1 MHEKE
6 MKFCIYLCNCT
17 TCHPKHDEIIKQ
29 TAFMKK
35 IVIALDSFK
44 GCLTSAEAG
53 EAAAQGV
60 HAACPECR
68 TIVLPVADGG
78 EGMLDVLLAA
88 SNGKR
93 ITVRAHDP
101 LMQPCDASYGISGDG
116 NTAFVEMAAISG
128 LPLVPADK
136 RNPMKTTTFGTG
148 ELIRDA
154 LERGCLRFV
163 IGLGGSATN
172 DAGLGMLQALGFRF
186 FDKEGHEVGSMEKG
200 IALCGALLS
209 AISSIDSS
217 SAHPALKKTCFTAAC
232 DVRNPFFGP
241 NGAAHIFAPQKGA
254 DADMVKELD
263 VAMQHLS
270 DVIFHTTGKDVSL
283 HPGAGAAGGMGG
295 SLHAFLDAQLK
306 PGIELLL
313 ETLDFA
319 EKIKDADLIITG
331 EGKSDRQTLMGKVPS
346 GILQEARRQHIPV
359 ILLAG
364 AIEDAGILNAAGF
377 RGVFSITPSPASL
390 EQAMQ
395 PEFAQENIRRTVEQ
409 ICRIFF

>member
-1 MHEKE
+1 LHEKV
-6 MKFCIYLCNCT
+6 MLKCSLSYLKITKNRT
-17 TCHPKHDEIIKQ
+17 FV
-29 TAFMKK
+29 TAYFPDNMKK
-35 IVIALDSFK
+35 IVIAIDSFK

-209 AISSIDSS
+209 EISSIDSS
-217 SAHPALKKTCFTAAC
+217 SAHPALKKACFTAAC

-364 AIEDAGILNAAGF
+364 AIEDTKILNEAGF
-377 RGVFSITPSPASL
+377 RGVFSITPSPVSL

-395 PEFAQENIRRTVEQ
+395 PEFAQDNIRRTVEQ
-409 ICRIFF
+409 ICRIMP

>member
-1 MHEKE
+1 
-6 MKFCIYLCNCT
+6 
-17 TCHPKHDEIIKQ
+17 
-29 TAFMKK
+29 
-35 IVIALDSFK
+35 
-44 GCLTSAEAG
+44 
-53 EAAAQGV
+53 
-60 HAACPECR
+60 
-68 TIVLPVADGG
+68 
-78 EGMLDVLLAA
+78 MLDVLLAA

-241 NGAAHIFAPQKGA
+241 NGAAHVFAPQKGA

-270 DVIFHTTGKDVSL
+270 DVIFRTTGKDVSL

-295 SLHAFLDAQLK
+295 RS
-306 PGIELLL
+306 PRI
-313 ETLDFA
+313 
-319 EKIKDADLIITG
+319 
-331 EGKSDRQTLMGKVPS
+331 S
-346 GILQEARRQHIPV
+346 GC
-359 ILLAG
+359 
-364 AIEDAGILNAAGF
+364 
-377 RGVFSITPSPASL
+377 
-390 EQAMQ
+390 
-395 PEFAQENIRRTVEQ
+395 TVETRHRASFGNSGL
-409 ICRIFF
+409 CRKD

>member
-1 MHEKE
+1 
-6 MKFCIYLCNCT
+6 
-17 TCHPKHDEIIKQ
+17 
-29 TAFMKK
+29 MKK

-148 ELIRDA
+148 ELIHDA

-172 DAGLGMLQALGFRF
+172 DAGLGMLQARRTRSGKHGKRHRPMRCPSIGNQLHRQLFCPSRT
-186 FDKEGHEVGSMEKG
+186 EKG
-200 IALCGALLS
+200 
-209 AISSIDSS
+209 
-217 SAHPALKKTCFTAAC
+217 
-232 DVRNPFFGP
+232 
-241 NGAAHIFAPQKGA
+241 
-254 DADMVKELD
+254 M
-263 VAMQHLS
+263 
-270 DVIFHTTGKDVSL
+270 FHD
-283 HPGAGAAGGMGG
+283 
-295 SLHAFLDAQLK
+295 
-306 PGIELLL
+306 
-313 ETLDFA
+313 
-319 EKIKDADLIITG
+319 
-331 EGKSDRQTLMGKVPS
+331 
-346 GILQEARRQHIPV
+346 
-359 ILLAG
+359 
-364 AIEDAGILNAAGF
+364 
-377 RGVFSITPSPASL
+377 GV
-390 EQAMQ
+390 
-395 PEFAQENIRRTVEQ
+395 
-409 ICRIFF
+409 